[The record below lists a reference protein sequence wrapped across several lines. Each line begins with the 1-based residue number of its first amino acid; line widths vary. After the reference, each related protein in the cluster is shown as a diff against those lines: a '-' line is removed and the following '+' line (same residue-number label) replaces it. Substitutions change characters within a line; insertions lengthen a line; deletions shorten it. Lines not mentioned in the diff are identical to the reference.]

1 MADTENQDTQVNE
14 EAKEEQVDIT
24 GTTIVS
30 NGEVIDTEGD
40 KKDEGGEGEEETTTG
55 EEDTKKEEDKPAEEQ
70 EEYQKAKGEIA
81 GAKAEL
87 ESKGIDY
94 DALEAEY
101 NENGELSAKSYKL
114 LEDKGYPKAL
124 VEAAIT
130 GWQAKADAFANKI
143 IENAGGINEYKRIQK
158 FVMSQGKGAVNA
170 FNAIVNK
177 DDLSIVSAYIAGVKA
192 QMVAKH
198 GTDNPTLGG
207 SGNVSKAKGYAD
219 ANEMVKAM
227 SDPRYGKDPNYMK
240 EVERK
245 VAASKFFG

>member
-14 EAKEEQVDIT
+14 EPKEEQVDIT

-40 KKDEGGEGEEETTTG
+40 KKDAGEEETTAG
-55 EEDTKKEEDKPAEEQ
+55 EEDTKQEEDKPAEEQ

-81 GAKAEL
+81 GAKSEL

-101 NENGELSAKSYKL
+101 NEKGELSKESYKL

-124 VEAAIT
+124 VEAAIA

-158 FVMSQGKGAVNA
+158 FVMSQGKGAVDA

-177 DDLSIVSAYIAGVKA
+177 DDLSVVSSYIAGVKA
-192 QMVAKH
+192 QMAAKH
-198 GTDNPTLGG
+198 GTENPTLGG
-207 SGNVSKAKGYAD
+207 SGAVDKTKGYAD
-219 ANEMVKAM
+219 VNEMVKAM